1 MDRLYHLEQ
10 LLEGSDLASPS
21 QCGPPELAAPG
32 RDRPFGEHHQQTLP
46 VGYSNHTGPGPG
58 YNSILQEQG
67 LIRSASIQ
75 NDELPVDLSG
85 QFSHQHATI
94 EEGQNQPVAANQRA
108 AYPPPIPQFTT
119 TSIPSYSNERAHP
132 PLSTGGSYQGAP
144 RSRTTLVTRS
154 TNCCLFLKGLPA
166 TISVREFVHQLQT
179 HRVGKLAAIH
189 INPPDSGHRTAAAK
203 ITMWSREGA
212 ERLYDAITSQQI
224 SFERHALQVY
234 WNRNRVGLQ
243 TARNGSRVILVI
255 GRPEHVR
262 PGVMLP

>member
-1 MDRLYHLEQ
+1 MDRLYLLEQ

-32 RDRPFGEHHQQTLP
+32 RDRPFGEHHQQTLA

-67 LIRSASIQ
+67 LVRSASIQ

-85 QFSHQHATI
+85 HFSHQHATI
-94 EEGQNQPVAANQRA
+94 EEGQNQPVAANQR
-108 AYPPPIPQFTT
+108 
-119 TSIPSYSNERAHP
+119 
-132 PLSTGGSYQGAP
+132 
-144 RSRTTLVTRS
+144 
-154 TNCCLFLKGLPA
+154 GLTA
-166 TISVREFVHQLQT
+166 NITVREFIHQLQT

-189 INPPDSGHRTAAAK
+189 INPPDANHRTAAAK

-234 WNRNRVGLQ
+234 WNRNRVGPQ
-243 TARNGSRVILVI
+243 TVRSGSRVILVI